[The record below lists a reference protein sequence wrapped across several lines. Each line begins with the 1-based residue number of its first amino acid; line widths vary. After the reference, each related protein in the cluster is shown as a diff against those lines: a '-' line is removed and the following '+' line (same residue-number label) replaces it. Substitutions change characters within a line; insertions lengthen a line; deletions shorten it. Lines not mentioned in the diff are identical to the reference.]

1 MTYPVNNYI
10 IGDLGGNKRSMAI
23 EVGNV
28 FEGKIV
34 NVMSFGAFVALP
46 EDKTGL
52 VHISEIS
59 SEYVENI
66 NSCIKQGDIVKVK
79 VIRIDDSGKISLS
92 MKRVEEKKRERKREE
107 KQSHKGPVRP
117 ANIDWSRKDDG
128 LSFEDKLSKFKQDSD
143 EKMLSLKRSNES
155 KRSGGY
161 RRGGGSY

>member
-1 MTYPVNNYI
+1 
-10 IGDLGGNKRSMAI
+10 MAI

-161 RRGGGSY
+161 RRGGVSY

>member
-1 MTYPVNNYI
+1 
-10 IGDLGGNKRSMAI
+10 MAI

-28 FEGKIV
+28 LEGKIV
-34 NVMSFGAFVALP
+34 NVMPFGAFVALP

-59 SEYVENI
+59 SEYVEDI
-66 NSCIKQGDIVKVK
+66 NTCIKRGDVVKVK
-79 VIRIDDSGKISLS
+79 VIKIEDSGKISLS
-92 MKRVEEKKRERKREE
+92 IKKAEEKKREKKREE
-107 KQSHKGPVRP
+107 KPQKPAIIRP
-117 ANIDWSRKDDG
+117 ADIDWSRKDED

-161 RRGGGSY
+161 KRGGSSY